1 MKTLFLILLGYVSL
15 FANSFDS
22 QLKSYLQNK
31 FAAYEKFEYQVIQS
45 PKDFFKIEINTEKNF
60 RLVKNYAYVPIKIYD
75 KQNSSSLSVL
85 TVRVKLYKTIL
96 VSVKN
101 ISQNEPLD
109 LSLFETKLDDVSLYE
124 DRTVNSHE
132 IKNKRSKVLVK
143 SGTVLTKELMEE
155 IPLINKGD
163 KVVIHAGKDGVDI
176 SVDAIS
182 RQDGCAGDVI
192 SVQSNNKIF
201 KAKVIDKFNLTLV
214 E

>member
-15 FANSFDS
+15 FANSFDA
-22 QLKSYLQNK
+22 QLKTYLQEK
-31 FAAYEKFEYQVIQS
+31 FGAYEKFEYQVIQA
-45 PKDFFKIEINTEKNF
+45 PKVFSKMEINTEKNF
-60 RLVKNYAYVPIKIYD
+60 RLVKNYAYIPVKVYD
-75 KQNSSSLSVL
+75 KQNALNFSVL

-96 VSVKN
+96 VSTRN
-101 ISQNEPLD
+101 INQNEPLG
-109 LSLFETKLDDVSLYE
+109 SSSFELKLNDVASYE
-124 DRTVNSHE
+124 DKTVGSLE
-132 IKNKRSKVLVK
+132 IKNKRSKVLIK
-143 SGTVLTKELMEE
+143 SGTILTKDLIEE

-201 KAKVIDKFNLTLV
+201 KAKVVDKFNLTLV